1 MVNFESLTISLE
13 TPSPSW
19 NLSSNPYDCGP
30 ETPQRC
36 SRVGPELNKR
46 VLDSLETLEAPCLG
60 AGPEVMKYNYKPS
73 YNPRTPLFNVAL
85 QRMRQ
90 GGALQK
96 LREQRDADNAKKE
109 EAMKR
114 LRALSGTDPAAKGPS
129 SPRVNLGGRQ
139 APLRRTSGLARSA

>member
-1 MVNFESLTISLE
+1 
-13 TPSPSW
+13 
-19 NLSSNPYDCGP
+19 
-30 ETPQRC
+30 
-36 SRVGPELNKR
+36 
-46 VLDSLETLEAPCLG
+46 
-60 AGPEVMKYNYKPS
+60 MKYNYKPS